1 VRLYFKDFPL
11 EQLHPWAKPA
21 AIAGRCIFQ
30 QNPAAFW
37 QYHDWVFNQQAQ
49 ITPETLRSRIMGF
62 AKGKE
67 IDTMQLGRCMD
78 TKATEAD
85 VDKSI
90 GEGKALQVNGTPTLF
105 VNGRRL
111 PSVVSWEQL
120 RGLIDGE
127 IAYQKTA
134 KNAGDTSCCEVTL
147 ASPLSK

>member
-1 VRLYFKDFPL
+1 
-11 EQLHPWAKPA
+11 
-21 AIAGRCIFQ
+21 
-30 QNPAAFW
+30 
-37 QYHDWVFNQQAQ
+37 
-49 ITPETLRSRIMGF
+49 
-62 AKGKE
+62 
-67 IDTMQLGRCMD
+67 MD

-134 KNAGDTSCCEVTL
+134 KNAGDTGCCEVTL